1 MLALAAFA
9 ANAATSLNG
18 LVSSGFNLYSA
29 QLSINGSVVY
39 EMLYFNPDQPYHTL
53 FRTFTSPIVSPGYS
67 NNNSVSITSVGCS
80 AGTPYYRTQ
89 SGSCYTFQSTGTNNA
104 CMPNTENNEYG
115 CTFGDVL
122 GFNQGTTYTV
132 TATYIINS
140 TNLFLINGKYYT
152 KFVPYSAGN
161 HYNLE
166 TGSNFLINGTVV
178 AGSDYLPNQDVIL
191 YIPYEG
197 STQGFN
203 IIQQNGFGFSNG
215 QSSMSMYLE
224 NLLLFMIPVIL
235 FVAVWFAFA
244 KKKKEPPA
252 PSQLSDL
259 PNERKPWQVSVY
271 FNPPLLRMAKD
282 FYATLMLDF
291 YRRKIIDIN
300 YVDKG
305 AFNKRTWV
313 KINKDAEELDDVEK
327 GYLEVLE
334 NIRDG
339 ASDKNRDGEYF
350 DVNGA
355 AAQFTMRYKIRS
367 KMIGLSKLVKDDSK
381 QFVKMTGTYLYHT
394 AAIILIFGSIYLHEI
409 ILAISSIIML
419 AVSTVLQLKTP
430 ILINYNQDFYEEYEQ
445 WMAFKNGLSH
455 LYTIK
460 NSKADAIV
468 MFDKYLVYA
477 TALGVADKVL
487 KQFKALNLI
496 DETKFRNY
504 SGVYIAS
511 ASFSRSF
518 AASTG
523 SGGGGGGGGVGGGG
537 GGGR

>member
-1 MLALAAFA
+1 
-9 ANAATSLNG
+9 
-18 LVSSGFNLYSA
+18 
-29 QLSINGSVVY
+29 
-39 EMLYFNPDQPYHTL
+39 
-53 FRTFTSPIVSPGYS
+53 
-67 NNNSVSITSVGCS
+67 
-80 AGTPYYRTQ
+80 
-89 SGSCYTFQSTGTNNA
+89 
-104 CMPNTENNEYG
+104 
-115 CTFGDVL
+115 
-122 GFNQGTTYTV
+122 
-132 TATYIINS
+132 
-140 TNLFLINGKYYT
+140 
-152 KFVPYSAGN
+152 
-161 HYNLE
+161 
-166 TGSNFLINGTVV
+166 
-178 AGSDYLPNQDVIL
+178 
-191 YIPYEG
+191 
-197 STQGFN
+197 
-203 IIQQNGFGFSNG
+203 
-215 QSSMSMYLE
+215 
-224 NLLLFMIPVIL
+224 
-235 FVAVWFAFA
+235 
-244 KKKKEPPA
+244 
-252 PSQLSDL
+252 
-259 PNERKPWQVSVY
+259 
-271 FNPPLLRMAKD
+271 MAKD